1 MLSAS
6 SRYCEEACEMCS
18 AIYRAWWK
26 KADLKTVIT
35 TKRTKNNDNDN
46 NNNSNSNENNN
57 NNNNN
62 NNGSGKNTN
71 NNHDI
76 NNPFKVAYPQSL
88 VHADQKQTIFKKKAQ
103 QASRKLTKKKCEVQA
118 TKTNKIKRK
127 HPVRLD

>member
-1 MLSAS
+1 
-6 SRYCEEACEMCS
+6 MCS

-46 NNNSNSNENNN
+46 NNNSNSNENN

-103 QASRKLTKKKCEVQA
+103 QAFRKLTKKKCEVQA